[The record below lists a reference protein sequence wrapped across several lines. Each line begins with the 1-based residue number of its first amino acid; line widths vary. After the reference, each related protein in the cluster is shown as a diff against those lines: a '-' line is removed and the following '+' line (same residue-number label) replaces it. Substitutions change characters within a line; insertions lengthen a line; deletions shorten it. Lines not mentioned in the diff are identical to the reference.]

1 MDRGYRYDE
10 GGGVPDNPAEA
21 AGQGHEAVQDALRE
35 SGAAECDRRRRASAV
50 RAAARAPVVN
60 VAGEVGAPAGFPS
73 FCVASVRAQK
83 NALSQN

>member
-10 GGGVPDNPAEA
+10 EGGVPDNPAEA
-21 AGQGHEAVQDALRE
+21 AGQGHEAAQDALRE
-35 SGAAECDRRRRASAV
+35 SGAV

-60 VAGEVGAPAGFPS
+60 VAGEAGAPAGFPS